1 MIEDKIKITL
11 PFLPVSLNTAYSG
24 YKVRHKSEKYKDFE
38 RKMLDFFVNYH
49 RKYKI
54 IWEKF
59 LKVTYILKIPLFTK
73 NGKIRKIDVAN
84 YEKVLSDTLAH
95 HIEWF
100 EDEKIKILNMEKIN
114 SEENITE
121 IIIEEIL

>member
-1 MIEDKIKITL
+1 MKEDKIKITL
-11 PFLPVSLNTAYSG
+11 PFLPVSVNTAYSG

-38 RKMLDFFVNYH
+38 NKMKNFFLNYH
-49 RKYKI
+49 KKYKI

-73 NGKIRKIDVAN
+73 NHKIRKIDVAN

-95 HIEWF
+95 YIEGF
-100 EDEKIKILNMEKIN
+100 FDEKIKVLNMQKVD
-114 SEENITE
+114 SDENITE
-121 IIIEEIL
+121 IIIEEI

>member
-1 MIEDKIKITL
+1 MKNF
-11 PFLPVSLNTAYSG
+11 FL
-24 YKVRHKSEKYKDFE
+24 
-38 RKMLDFFVNYH
+38 NYH

>member
-1 MIEDKIKITL
+1 MKNKIKITL

-24 YKVRHKSEKYKDFE
+24 YRVRHKSDKYKEFE
-38 RKMLDFFVNYH
+38 RKMLYFFNNYPESY
-49 RKYKI
+49 RI
-54 IWEKF
+54 IWNKF

-95 HIEWF
+95 HIEGF
-100 EDEKIKILNMEKIN
+100 EDEKIKILNMEKVD

-121 IIIEEIL
+121 IIIEEI